1 MQEPSVQSRPSAR
14 TRVWALVL
22 AGVLAVAAIA
32 GVTVRGASA
41 NPVLPPL
48 SPAELLGKV
57 AAAHPDGLNATF
69 EQRSDLGLPAL
80 PADVSADEQVSSAL
94 PLLTGTHTV
103 RVWTAGPQKSK
114 VALVDGSTESSMTR
128 NGRQV
133 WAWSSEKQEATHS
146 TMAVA
151 TRRPAGAMTSPT
163 EAITTLLGKLGT
175 TTDVSVSGTGYVAG
189 REVYQLVLAPRD
201 QASLVSQVRVSVDAE
216 HFVPLGMKVI
226 ADGGQDAM
234 SVDATFVDF
243 SVPKASVFDFQP
255 PAGVKVTERAT
266 ETSRTTSATK
276 PSEKTASEP
285 KTFGTGWTTV
295 VVTRLPKSAQ
305 GDQQSKVLLNSLPE
319 VSGSWG
325 KGRLLSTVLVNAVI
339 TDDGRV
345 AVGSVVPES
354 LYKALATR

>member
-1 MQEPSVQSRPSAR
+1 
-14 TRVWALVL
+14 
-22 AGVLAVAAIA
+22 
-32 GVTVRGASA
+32 
-41 NPVLPPL
+41 
-48 SPAELLGKV
+48 
-57 AAAHPDGLNATF
+57 
-69 EQRSDLGLPAL
+69 
-80 PADVSADEQVSSAL
+80 
-94 PLLTGTHTV
+94 
-103 RVWTAGPQKSK
+103 
-114 VALVDGSTESSMTR
+114 
-128 NGRQV
+128 
-133 WAWSSEKQEATHS
+133 
-146 TMAVA
+146 
-151 TRRPAGAMTSPT
+151 MTSPT

-226 ADGGQDAM
+226 ADGDQDAM

-266 ETSRTTSATK
+266 ETSRTPSATK

-305 GDQQSKVLLNSLPE
+305 GDQRSKVLLNSLPE